1 MRIDTT
7 KDWQKLYGDIDSEP
21 ERFYEWM
28 LWKLKQEKLHSEYPD
43 GYSIKWREAKV
54 NNYIYESPDKG
65 KTIYKRKPGETER
78 ELVTERKTIIKDMV
92 NHPPHYNKGIETTD
106 YINSY
111 DMGFSQG
118 NVIKYVTRY
127 NLKHDDLRKQRE
139 DLAKAKWYLND
150 LIVELEKKIK

>member
-1 MRIDTT
+1 MNKHTQDMTGT
-7 KDWQKLYGDIDSEP
+7 GDHIELPESDPEP
-21 ERFYEWM
+21 ERYYDWI
-28 LWKLKQEKLHSEYPD
+28 LWKLRQKQKRTEKMNDE
-43 GYSIKWREAKV
+43 
-54 NNYIYESPDKG
+54 YIYESPDKG
-65 KTIYKRKPGETER
+65 KTVYRRKMGDTER
-78 ELVTERKTIIKDMV
+78 ELIKESKVIIPDMV
-92 NHPPHYNKGIETTD
+92 NSPPHYNKGIETTE

-127 NLKHDDLRKQRE
+127 NLKHTDLRKQRE